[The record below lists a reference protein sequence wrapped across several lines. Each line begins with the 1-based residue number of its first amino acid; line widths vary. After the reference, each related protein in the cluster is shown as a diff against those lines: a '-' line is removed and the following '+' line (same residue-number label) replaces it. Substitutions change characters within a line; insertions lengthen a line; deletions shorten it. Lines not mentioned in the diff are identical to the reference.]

1 MKSKLRFLLAPL
13 ALFVL
18 AALPSLSA
26 AATPYGTQAVR
37 ISNVTLG
44 TSGSPADLTSV
55 VVGLSRY
62 IVTAVY
68 VESNSAAATLAA
80 ATIDVRTAAAGA
92 GASVLNA
99 ATALTGLT
107 AADKAQSVAVAA
119 LGNVQTATSLY
130 LRQTVDSANA
140 GVVSLV
146 IVVIPLPET
155 S

>member
-1 MKSKLRFLLAPL
+1 MKRLVFSLLA
-13 ALFVL
+13 FVL
-18 AALPSLSA
+18 AIPVLHA

-37 ISNVTLG
+37 ISNVTLL
-44 TSGSPADLTSV
+44 TTGSPADLTSV
-55 VVGLSRY
+55 TIGLSRY

-68 VESNSAAATLAA
+68 VESNSAAGTLAA
-80 ATIDVRTAAAGA
+80 ATIDVRTAAAGG

-119 LGNVQTATSLY
+119 LGNVQTAATLV

>member
-1 MKSKLRFLLAPL
+1 MRKLLSLLTI
-13 ALFVL
+13 ALCVL
-18 AALPSLSA
+18 VPSIA
-26 AATPYGTQAVR
+26 HAQATPYGTQAVR

-44 TSGSPADLTSV
+44 TTGSPADLVTV
-55 VVGLSRY
+55 TVGLSRY

-68 VESNSAAATLAA
+68 VESNTAAATLAA
-80 ATIDVRTAAAGA
+80 ATIDLRTATAGG

-107 AADKAQSVAVAA
+107 TANKAQSIAVAA
-119 LGNVQTATSLY
+119 LGNVLTASTLT

-140 GVVSLV
+140 GTVSLV

-155 S
+155 AS